1 MHPAIFSRK
10 IKMKKIT
17 LVIGGCKSGKSR
29 YALEAAD
36 RKTTQQKIFIATS
49 VPFDDEMKDR
59 VERHRRERGD
69 QWTTV
74 EAPVDLPGA
83 IRANTGKDRLILV
96 DCLTLWINNLLMET
110 TAERVIQ
117 GHFPELVDALN
128 HIESRIYLV
137 ANEVGT
143 GIVPENRL
151 ARQFRD
157 IAGVVNQAIAA
168 LADQVVWMVAGIPVQ
183 IK

>member
-1 MHPAIFSRK
+1 MLPAILNRK

-29 YALEAAD
+29 FALEEAD
-36 RKTTQQKIFIATS
+36 RNATGRKIFVATS
-49 VPFDDEMKDR
+49 VPFDNEMKDR
-59 VERHRRERGD
+59 IEQHRRDRGD
-69 QWTTV
+69 DWTTV

-83 IRANTGKDRLILV
+83 IRANIGKDRLVLV

-117 GHFPELVDALN
+117 GHISELIDALD
-128 HIESRIYLV
+128 HIEDRIYLV

-157 IAGVVNQAIAA
+157 LAGFLNQAVAS